1 MSETKGRMSVVD
13 VPCDIR
19 DPELATKGALR
30 TEWAGRHMPVLRL
43 IGDRFEKER
52 PLDGVRISACLHVT
66 TETANLMLA
75 LQRGG
80 ADVCLCASNPLGE
93 PRDSGPRHQGRRP

>member
-43 IGDRFEKER
+43 IGDRFDSAVAQTYVCVLRTRCR
-52 PLDGVRISACLHVT
+52 PRTTWPRIW
-66 TETANLMLA
+66 
-75 LQRGG
+75 
-80 ADVCLCASNPLGE
+80 
-93 PRDSGPRHQGRRP
+93 